1 MLGSGRDR
9 VSVPLLAS
17 GPYALE
23 GKVPLDEECRGQ
35 GKRASPWLR
44 CVAVTMVSLEGREDG
59 ALNTAAPEY
68 SCSWKVEKPLFT
80 KNILKICLRKEF
92 LYVSHLGVSH
102 HSFMASRVQGE
113 SQPRW
118 SLLPKGLGLLWI
130 LGSLLARIGCLKAL
144 SAEFWLLEEAARLPW
159 PQDIGA
165 GLPLQGPG
173 PCPKDLGFC
182 PSSG

>member
-1 MLGSGRDR
+1 MLWRGRCLWMR
-9 VSVPLLAS
+9 NA
-17 GPYALE
+17 
-23 GKVPLDEECRGQ
+23 
-35 GKRASPWLR
+35 
-44 CVAVTMVSLEGREDG
+44 EGREKASSCDYG
-59 ALNTAAPEY
+59 LIRRSGGWGPEHSSLEY

-80 KNILKICLRKEF
+80 KNILKIRLRNEF

-102 HSFMASRVQGE
+102 HSFIASRVQGE

-130 LGSLLARIGCLKAL
+130 LESLLARIGCLKAL
-144 SAEFWLLEEAARLPW
+144 SAEFWLSEEAARLPW